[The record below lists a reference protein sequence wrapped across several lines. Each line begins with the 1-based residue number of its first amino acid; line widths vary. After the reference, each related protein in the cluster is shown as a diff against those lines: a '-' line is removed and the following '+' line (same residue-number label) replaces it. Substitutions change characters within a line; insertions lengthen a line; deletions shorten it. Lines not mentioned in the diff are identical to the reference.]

1 MFPHIRLCH
10 RLPVDLDR
18 LFGIPQAQL
27 GLEQF
32 FGIHVRPGPF
42 DRAWCARGTRGQFPG
57 RLAGIVRGGGVD
69 LDDAD
74 DGVSSTCDT
83 G

>member
-1 MFPHIRLCH
+1 MFPHVRLCH

-18 LFGIPQAQL
+18 LFEIPQAQL

-32 FGIHVRPGPF
+32 FGIHVRPGTL

-74 DGVSSTCDT
+74 DDFSLIRNAG
-83 G
+83 